1 MIENKIAADARI
13 EHTAA
18 TPAIHVDKYTNNS
31 RGFHQKRVLSLLQRG
46 EKLSA
51 ADITVALSMYQI
63 LAAISGTCGQKACR
77 LPMCGATANTADGS
91 SGTLFSKT
99 IRERRCNDDRNR
111 AHGKSGS

>member
-13 EHTAA
+13 EHAAA

-51 ADITVALSMYQI
+51 ADITVALHVSDPRSHI
-63 LAAISGTCGQKACR
+63 RDLRAKGVIISDEWVKAEHGGR
-77 LPMCGATANTADGS
+77 
-91 SGTLFSKT
+91 FKRYF
-99 IRERRCNDDRNR
+99 IRKEVRDE
-111 AHGKSGS
+111 

>member
-46 EKLSA
+46 EELSA
-51 ADITVALSMYQI
+51 ADITVALHVSDPRSHIRDLRAKGVPIADVWCDSEHGGRFKRYFIRQD
-63 LAAISGTCGQKACR
+63 
-77 LPMCGATANTADGS
+77 NT
-91 SGTLFSKT
+91 
-99 IRERRCNDDRNR
+99 
-111 AHGKSGS
+111 GKEAQR

>member
-51 ADITVALSMYQI
+51 ADITVATSCVRSSQPYPGPPGKRHSNIRRM
-63 LAAISGTCGQKACR
+63 GKGQAR
-77 LPMCGATANTADGS
+77 QPIQTVLHS
-91 SGTLFSKT
+91 
-99 IRERRCNDDRNR
+99 
-111 AHGKSGS
+111 